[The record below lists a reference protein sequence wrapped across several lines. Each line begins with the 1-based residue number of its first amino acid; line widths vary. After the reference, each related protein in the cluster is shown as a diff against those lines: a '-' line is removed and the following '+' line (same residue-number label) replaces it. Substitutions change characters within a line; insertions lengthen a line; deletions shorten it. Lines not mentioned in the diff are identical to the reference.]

1 MFDENKPHL
10 PDEPQNEPLNSV
22 RELSAEPVSVAQE
35 PAAAEAPQPQAE
47 IQPPLGRV
55 WQPTQQTMYQNAQQR
70 VQRPPQVQQTQQQWI
85 SPPPIYP
92 AQPPKAKKTKKR
104 RGAALALLCLIGSAV
119 FGFGGSM
126 AANVYWDTVRETPSG
141 TGTGRTAV
149 VYQSVVKAES
159 TADGSGLTVADVAA
173 TAKDSVVEI
182 TTESVTR
189 GGFLG
194 QYVTQGAGS
203 GVVLTTDGFI
213 VTNNHVIAGARSV
226 TVRLSDGTAHEAS
239 LVGADEK
246 TDLAVL
252 KINKTGLQPAVM
264 GNSASLVVGETAVA
278 IGNPLG
284 ELGGTVTQGI
294 ISALDREITVNGESM
309 SLLQTSTAINAGNSG
324 GGLFNLNGELVG
336 IVNAKSAGS
345 EIEGLGFAIPVDTAK
360 KVVEQLIEYGYVTGR
375 IDTGLTLVDIQD
387 AHTAMSYRV
396 NKLGLYIAKSTHSA
410 FQSGDIILAVNGEN
424 VANQADFDALTVG
437 AAVGDTLQIT
447 VLRDDERQTFSLT
460 LGEQKQ
466 SQ

>member
-1 MFDENKPHL
+1 MFDENNPHL
-10 PDEPQNEPLNSV
+10 PDEIQHETAPEQPL
-22 RELSAEPVSVAQE
+22 RY
-35 PAAAEAPQPQAE
+35 APQPA
-47 IQPPLGRV
+47 P
-55 WQPTQQTMYQNAQQR
+55 QTMYQS
-70 VQRPPQVQQTQQQWI
+70 PPQPQIPRPQPSPQQWI
-85 SPPPIYP
+85 SPAPIYS
-92 AQPPKAKKTKKR
+92 AQQPKAKKPKKR
-104 RGAALALLCLIGSAV
+104 HGAVLFLLCLVGSAV

-126 AANVYWDTVRETPSG
+126 AANVYWNATREMPSG
-141 TGTGRTAV
+141 TGADKNTGRTAV

-159 TADGSGLTVADVAA
+159 TADGSGLSVADVAA

-194 QYVTQGAGS
+194 QYVTKGAGS
-203 GVVLTTDGFI
+203 GVVLTTDGYI
-213 VTNNHVIAGARSV
+213 VTNNHVIAGARSI
-226 TVRLSDGTAHEAS
+226 TVRLADGTAHEAS

-246 TDLAVL
+246 SDLAVL

-294 ISALDREITVNGESM
+294 ISALDREITVNGENM
-309 SLLQTSTAINAGNSG
+309 SLLQTSAAINSGNSG

-360 KVVEQLIEYGYVTGR
+360 KVVAQLIEYGYVTGR

-396 NKLGLYIAKSTHSA
+396 NKLGLYIAKSAHSA
-410 FQSGDIILAVNGEN
+410 FQSGDIILAVNGKN
-424 VANQADFDALTVG
+424 VANQADFDALTDG

-447 VLRDDERQTFSLT
+447 VLRDDEKQTFSLT

-466 SQ
+466 TQ